1 MLLAIVFGLLLPLTI
16 RFNEVLG
23 RYIGAVPSSV
33 SVHVTGGIF
42 GALLLLPFVQPG
54 WTAGV
59 TKAPWWAW
67 LGGVVGAGLVVL
79 ANRSVGAVGI
89 ATFMAISLSVQL
101 AAGATLDHFG
111 LFQSAVVPITP
122 GRAVGIVLLAVGAVL
137 VTRG

>member
-23 RYIGAVPSSV
+23 RHIGAVPSSV

-59 TKAPWWAW
+59 GKAPWWAW

-101 AAGATLDHFG
+101 TAGALLDHFG
-111 LFQSAVVPITP
+111 AFQSPVVPITA
-122 GRAVGIVLLAVGAVL
+122 GRAAGIVLLAVGAML